1 MSEIV
6 APRTE
11 SADKFC
17 PEEKR
22 VDKYRY
28 ETALPK
34 KTVQYCTHIQWNNG
48 PWSWY
53 YRHHVYM
60 STIPICPSPSIAY
73 HPLFHPI
80 IPPSFHTCS
89 SHYPRL
95 SSSSPTS
102 PPFPPHPLL
111 PSPYVL
117 PLLHLS
123 PPISP
128 SMCPPP
134 PQVIIKSTP
143 LSMATNQHTSHQ
155 GSLGWNGTNL
165 ILMIDMCPS

>member
-1 MSEIV
+1 M
-6 APRTE
+6 
-11 SADKFC
+11 K
-17 PEEKR
+17 
-22 VDKYRY
+22 
-28 ETALPK
+28 LPYQK
-34 KTVQYCTHIQWNNG
+34 KPYNTVPISSGTMVLGAGTTDITCTCQQ
-48 PWSWY
+48 
-53 YRHHVYM
+53 
-60 STIPICPSPSIAY
+60 SPSAPP
-73 HPLFHPI
+73 PLLHTTLCFTPSF
-80 IPPSFHTCS
+80 PPSFNN